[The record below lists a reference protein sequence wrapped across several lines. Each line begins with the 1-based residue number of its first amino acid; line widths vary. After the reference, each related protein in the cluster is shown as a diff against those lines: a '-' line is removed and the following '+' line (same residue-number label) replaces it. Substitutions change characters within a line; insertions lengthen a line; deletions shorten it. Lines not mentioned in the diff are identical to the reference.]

1 MFRCCAAV
9 EAGVCACPG
18 ANLSLERTPP
28 LRLEPGNVGSSDGTM
43 AEPTPEFDRDE
54 VLICMVLAFCLAG
67 ASVSIIYSVM
77 G

>member
-1 MFRCCAAV
+1 
-9 EAGVCACPG
+9 
-18 ANLSLERTPP
+18 
-28 LRLEPGNVGSSDGTM
+28 M

-67 ASVSIIYSVM
+67 ALVSVIYSVM